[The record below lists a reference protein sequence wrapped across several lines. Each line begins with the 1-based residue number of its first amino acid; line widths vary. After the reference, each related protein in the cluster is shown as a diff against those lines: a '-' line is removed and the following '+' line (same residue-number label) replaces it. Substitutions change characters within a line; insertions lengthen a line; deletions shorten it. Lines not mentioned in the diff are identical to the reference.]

1 MHCTF
6 QVLQLTT
13 MPILVEVLAQFFWM
27 TCCVL
32 GLRQGLWTAPMM
44 VLETM
49 TIALAF
55 IMMMQ
60 ECDASQ
66 VNTIKLIAIY
76 FAHFI
81 GAFLVSTAC
90 TEGSIRLSGYT
101 SLLYQG
107 RVEVCLNRQWGTV
120 CDDYWSSVDANVA
133 CRQLGFSRYSRMFML
148 VVHSLC
154 DSNVYRKIQWIFSVD
169 ILSCEVSNY

>member
-1 MHCTF
+1 MC
-6 QVLQLTT
+6 VLCLQLYF
-13 MPILVEVLAQFFWM
+13 LQF
-27 TCCVL
+27 
-32 GLRQGLWTAPMM
+32 
-44 VLETM
+44 
-49 TIALAF
+49 
-55 IMMMQ
+55 
-60 ECDASQ
+60 
-66 VNTIKLIAIY
+66 
-76 FAHFI
+76 H
-81 GAFLVSTAC
+81 TAC

-101 SLLYQG
+101 IFSYQG

-169 ILSCEVSNY
+169 ILSCEVSNYQSIVIHSFLTSKRRKCQWMFQIRSYSYFNFCCNFQMLLPTHLPILVVEVDQFIWMMWHVLERKKLQ

>member
-1 MHCTF
+1 MTF
-6 QVLQLTT
+6 
-13 MPILVEVLAQFFWM
+13 
-27 TCCVL
+27 
-32 GLRQGLWTAPMM
+32 
-44 VLETM
+44 
-49 TIALAF
+49 ALAF

-81 GAFLVSTAC
+81 GVFLVSTAC